1 MIKGSRGQ
9 IRRQSIDQVP
19 ILVRP
24 DYLVTWSLGHLFIWS
39 PGHLVTWLPVYLV
52 TWSPGHLVTWSS
64 GPHIGTA

>member
-24 DYLVTWSLGHLFIWS
+24 DYLVTW
-39 PGHLVTWLPVYLV
+39 LPSHLV
-52 TWSPGHLVTWSS
+52 TWSPGHLVTWLH
-64 GPHIGTA
+64 GHLVPILAKPDIQI